1 MAGSNSS
8 VMAVAQ
14 MHHQQQ
20 AQQQMAAAA
29 AASNNSANLPPIAT
43 QCFMLSNMFDP
54 QNESEPNWDAEIR
67 EDVIEECNKHG
78 GVSHIYVDKARTQ
91 ESLDT

>member
-29 AASNNSANLPPIAT
+29 AGSNKSANLPPIAT

-78 GVSHIYVDKARTQ
+78 GVSHIYVDKASTQ